1 MGIEKLEG
9 KLEAEME
16 ETEASGATDRRIPV
30 LIEHTDVLVPSGEA
44 TEAQL
49 EDLERRTKELQQGI
63 MSRLSELGA
72 EERAHQLALA
82 NVVSADLTP
91 REIRELAK
99 LEDVRTI
106 RLNRQQ
112 NVTT

>member
-1 MGIEKLEG
+1 MSIGKLED

-16 ETEASGATDRRIPV
+16 EAEASGTTDCRIPV
-30 LIEHTDVLVPSGEA
+30 LIEHTDVLIPSEDA
-44 TEAQL
+44 TDAQL

-82 NVVSADLTP
+82 NVVSADLAP
-91 REIRELAK
+91 GEIKEVAK
-99 LEDVRTI
+99 LGDVKAI

-112 NVTT
+112 NVTA

>member
-1 MGIEKLEG
+1 MSIAKLED

-16 ETEASGATDRRIPV
+16 EAEASGATDRRIPV
-30 LIEHTDVLVPSGEA
+30 LIEHTDVLIPSEDA
-44 TEAQL
+44 TDAQL
-49 EDLERRTKELQQGI
+49 EDLERRTKELQQRI

-72 EERAHQLALA
+72 QERAHQLALA
-82 NVVSADLTP
+82 NVVSADLSP
-91 REIRELAK
+91 SEIKEVAK
-99 LEDVRTI
+99 LADVRAI